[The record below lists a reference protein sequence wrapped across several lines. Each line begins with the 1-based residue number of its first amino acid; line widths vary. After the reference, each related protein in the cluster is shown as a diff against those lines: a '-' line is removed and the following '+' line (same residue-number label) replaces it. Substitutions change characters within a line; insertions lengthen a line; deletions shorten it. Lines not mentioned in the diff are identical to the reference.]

1 MASASDILTL
11 TSSLALRLSIWIF
24 LRWIPTTIVPAL
36 ATALTL
42 VYIPSFFTS
51 FQDTAQYK
59 ILSDELD
66 IIVKETVASGDDSSE
81 EIQLIDGAEDGP
93 LQELDVQ
100 ETIQYEEREPRILRT
115 LLTGLPSPSSA
126 LCSWITFGINMALI
140 TMALDVVYRAPLLHQ
155 CHDASFGRVGYV
167 SDHDA
172 KILVREPYAFDVRV
186 LYRSIDEPNRSWMH
200 QIHPSSQPS
209 HWLTNETDFTTVMEL
224 RHLRPDTPYEY
235 VVETSSGNKTGTFTT
250 APRPGRISLL
260 KDNKYTFVHSSCIK
274 PRVPYTPF
282 QHPLEFPGMKHLARW
297 IPDLQPYFML
307 FLGDFIYVDVPHR
320 QGKDAETYRREYR
333 QVYSSP
339 SWPAVSDNLP
349 WIHVIDDH
357 EIQNDWNSN
366 MTGVAV
372 PAYDAFTHYN
382 AAVNPPPHRKGH
394 TYFSFVHGPAEFF
407 LLDTRRY
414 RSPAS
419 ADPNDPSKTMLGAQ
433 QLSDLLAW
441 ITKPPPNG
449 VHWKFIVTGT
459 PFTKNWHFGS
469 EDTWGGHLHERRAVL
484 EASWTLSSSHDIGVV
499 ILSGDRHE
507 FAATAFPPP
516 PNSRWPTSATVHEF
530 STSPLS
536 MFYLPFR
543 TYKEVDDE
551 DVCIKYLPDGNSKF
565 GAVEITNP
573 EHGEQSLLRYRLFV
587 DGKETWTHVLST
599 PPVRDGSHRARD
611 AVWG

>member
-1 MASASDILTL
+1 MASASDVLTL
-11 TSSLALRLSIWIF
+11 ISSLTLRLSIWVF
-24 LRWIPTTIVPAL
+24 LRWIPTTVVPPL
-36 ATALTL
+36 AIALTL

-59 ILSDELD
+59 IISDELD
-66 IIVKETVASGDDSSE
+66 IIVKETVGDDSSE
-81 EIQLIDGAEDGP
+81 DVELIEGAEDGP
-93 LQELDVQ
+93 LEELDV
-100 ETIQYEEREPRILRT
+100 EERIEYEEREPKILRT

-126 LCSWITFGINMALI
+126 LWSWLTFGINMALI
-140 TMALDVVYRAPLLHQ
+140 AMALDVVYRAPLLHQ

-167 SDHDA
+167 SDHSA
-172 KILVREPYAFDVRV
+172 NILIREPYAFDVKV
-186 LYRSIDEPNRSWMH
+186 LYRSIDEQNRSWMYKTYH
-200 QIHPSSQPS
+200 ASQPKQ
-209 HWLTNETDFTTVMEL
+209 WLTEETDFTTVINLDHL
-224 RHLRPDTPYEY
+224 RHDTPYEY
-235 VVETSSGNKTGTFTT
+235 IIESSSGNKTGTFTT
-250 APRPGRISLL
+250 APRTGRISQL

-282 QHPLEFPGMKHLARW
+282 QHPLEFPGMRHLARW
-297 IPDLQPYFML
+297 LPELKPYFML
-307 FLGDFIYVDVPHR
+307 FLGDFIYIDVPWR
-320 QGKDAETYRREYR
+320 QGKDPETYRREYR

-339 SWPAVSDNLP
+339 SWPAVSDDLP

-382 AAVNPPPHRKGH
+382 AAANPPRHRKGV
-394 TYFSFVHGPAEFF
+394 TYFSFTQGPAEFF
-407 LLDTRRY
+407 LVDTRRY
-414 RSPAS
+414 RSPATS
-419 ADPNDPSKTMLGAQ
+419 DAHDATKTMLGHQ

-441 ITKPPPNG
+441 IRKSPPSG
-449 VHWKFIVTGT
+449 VHWKFIVTGI

-469 EDTWGGHLHERRAVL
+469 EDTWGGYLAERRTIL
-484 EASWTLSSSHDIGVV
+484 EAAWEMSATHGVGIV

-507 FAATAFPPP
+507 FAATSFPPP
-516 PNSRWPTSATVHEF
+516 LDSKWPLSAAVHEF

-543 TYKEVDDE
+543 TYREIDTE

-573 EHGEQSLLRYRLFV
+573 PLGEQSLLNYRLFV
-587 DGKETWTHVLST
+587 DGKEAWTHVIST
-599 PPVRDGSHRARD
+599 PSARDGSLRAKD